1 MPEVRKALE
10 QVYAD
15 ASNAFIAKD
24 MAFIDGLT
32 AQDFTAD
39 DGKVKKSRQEF
50 IEGVR
55 SQFEAMD
62 VISWDRN
69 LISVKHQG
77 ELVLVVNE
85 GDFVAR
91 KRDGSEV
98 RLSMVNE
105 DAWEKQNDKWMLK
118 WSRALG

>member
-1 MPEVRKALE
+1 MPQVKSDLE

-15 ASNAFIAKD
+15 ASRAFVEKD
-24 MAFIDGLT
+24 LALIDSFT
-32 AQDFTAD
+32 ANDFTAD
-39 DGKVKKSRQEF
+39 DGKVKKNRKEF

-62 VISWDRN
+62 VISWDRSI
-69 LISVKHQG
+69 ISVKHQG

-105 DAWEKQNDKWMLK
+105 DAWEKQDGKWILR
-118 WSRALG
+118 WSRTLG